1 MEPVKGKSLYLVIA
15 SLLLAL
21 GAIIAIYNAVTAE
34 TMDYLL
40 LLLGAIQL
48 VLAVGLMMKYSI
60 AFYGVFVLTLISVL
74 KTLFAGDLGEI
85 NTLISLMLNIV
96 VLLLLIM
103 GSSMQVVTAKLPARV
118 LGENGYRFFRKLN

>member
-1 MEPVKGKSLYLVIA
+1 MELVKGKSLYLVIA

-34 TMDYLL
+34 AMDYLL
-40 LLLGAIQL
+40 LLLGAVQL
-48 VLAVGLMMKYSI
+48 ALAVGLMMKYSI

-74 KTLFAGDLGEI
+74 KTLFAGNLGDI

-103 GSSMQVVTAKLPARV
+103 GSSTQVITAKLPARV